1 MLEKSGMTS
10 ATNELPRSAT
20 EIYDLLFADETIHRF
35 IGRYTLADKSKVPA
49 LICMWP
55 NESLPPQ
62 SKTQGV
68 ELVVLRGPSGAGTA
82 GLGFTEEMNIS
93 KTFRLYAVQW
103 EPEVPGDYCLDEI
116 VQRVAQLLPN
126 STWDETSVASGTDGL
141 GQVAIRWRNPV
152 LGACLI

>member
-103 EPEVPGDYCLDEI
+103 EPEVPGDYCIDEI

-126 STWDETSVASGTDGL
+126 CTWEDNDLPSSTDGL

-152 LGACLI
+152 LGACLN